1 MKKLA
6 VFLTLLGLFAS
17 FFAGTVTAKN
27 HDEIPEVDGVYDD
40 PGHPGVKVR
49 VFVYKQ
55 KPGPTPG
62 SKITCNLPDPDSTAT
77 VSSIG
82 WKLPSSWT
90 YNLNPASAP
99 SSVGS
104 VKFATLAEK
113 SFATWSG
120 ASGKVSFIWGN
131 NTRVNTQSD
140 DGLNI
145 VAWGKLNASAIG
157 ITYIRYDSASGA
169 MIDIDTI
176 LNQRFPWSW
185 TDQSVNLQCAGTGS
199 FDAQN
204 ILTHELG
211 HWMGLSDQYQDSYS
225 ESTMYGY
232 GTTTEVKKDTLTTGD
247 ISGLSLIYTP

>member
-6 VFLTLLGLFAS
+6 VYLTLLGIFVS
-17 FFAGTVTAKN
+17 FFAGTVAAKN
-27 HDEIPEVDGVYDD
+27 HEEIPEVDGIYDD

-55 KPGPTPG
+55 KPGPTAG
-62 SKITCNLPDPDSTAT
+62 SKITCNLEDADNTSV
-77 VSSIG
+77 VSAIG
-82 WKLPSSWT
+82 WKLPSTWT
-90 YNLNPASAP
+90 YNLNLSSAP

-113 SFATWSG
+113 SFITWSA
-120 ASGKVSFIWGN
+120 ASGKVSFARGAD
-131 NTRVNTQSD
+131 TRVNKQFG

-145 VAWGKLNASAIG
+145 VSWGRINSSAIG
-157 ITYIRYDSASGA
+157 ITYIRYDSASGK

-176 LNQRFPWSW
+176 LNQKFPWSW

-211 HWMGLSDQYQDSYS
+211 HWMGLADEYQDSYS

-232 GTTTEVKKDTLTTGD
+232 GITTEVKKDTLTTGD
-247 ISGLSLIYTP
+247 RTGLSAVYTP